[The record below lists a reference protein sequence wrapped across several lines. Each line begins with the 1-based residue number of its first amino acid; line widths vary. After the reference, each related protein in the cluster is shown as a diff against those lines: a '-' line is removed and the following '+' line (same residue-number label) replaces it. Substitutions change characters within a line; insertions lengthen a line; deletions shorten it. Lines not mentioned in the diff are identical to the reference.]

1 MYIQRL
7 NTNSVQ
13 MSSHARSAW
22 AYKFNG
28 SNSGEIIHS
37 NLQRDGKDLENLL
50 KSSVELDVNCDQIVI
65 RLIGDIS
72 TLSSS
77 GVFSS
82 LQQLLH
88 PAPSSIENI
97 LANSMPLNVRLDGD
111 SSGEL
116 FSSLSVML
124 TLLGLLLSLVL
135 VSVVL
140 SKVLNTA
147 LRDCER
153 LGDLVV
159 SSIKS
164 GVEDVIVTSILG
176 DSDTGKCCGLRLPV
190 EPDELEAPEHEPSSI
205 FRKLLGEDS
214 RQGDDMAES

>member
-1 MYIQRL
+1 LSYHIFSLLCERFSCFSPFSL
-7 NTNSVQ
+7 SFSSLPGSV
-13 MSSHARSAW
+13 
-22 AYKFNG
+22 G
-28 SNSGEIIHS
+28 
-37 NLQRDGKDLENLL
+37 
-50 KSSVELDVNCDQIVI
+50 
-65 RLIGDIS
+65 LIGDIS

-124 TLLGLLLSLVL
+124 TLFGLLLSLVL

-164 GVEDVIVTSILG
+164 GVEDVIGFCRDDEATAVLDNCDNLTSILG